1 MFRIYHIPPPKL
13 LMRYNRETDRNKSA
27 QYKVRSRRNK
37 WLLLITE
44 NLQKKVLPI
53 SQVRARAYLPEVR
66 YAPGLAL
73 PPALG

>member
-44 NLQKKVLPI
+44 NLQKKSYQFLKYAR
-53 SQVRARAYLPEVR
+53 VRPEVR